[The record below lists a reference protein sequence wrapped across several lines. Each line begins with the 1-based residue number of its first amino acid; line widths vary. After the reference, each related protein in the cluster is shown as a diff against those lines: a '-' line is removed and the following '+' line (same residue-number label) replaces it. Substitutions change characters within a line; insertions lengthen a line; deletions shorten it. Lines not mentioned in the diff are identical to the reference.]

1 MDILNLRT
9 NKYNNNTYKIILN
22 VKQTKKILLHLGESS
37 QDIYNELSK
46 SSSPHSLS
54 MD

>member
-22 VKQTKKILLHLGESS
+22 VKQTKKNSS
-37 QDIYNELSK
+37 TPGRE
-46 SSSPHSLS
+46 
-54 MD
+54 